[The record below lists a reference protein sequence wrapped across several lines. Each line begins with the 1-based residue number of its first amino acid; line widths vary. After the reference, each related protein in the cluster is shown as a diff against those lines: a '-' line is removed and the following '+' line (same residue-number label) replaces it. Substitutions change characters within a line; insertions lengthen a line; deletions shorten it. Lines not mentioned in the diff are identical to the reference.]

1 MANNVNPLNS
11 VTDGIQP
18 LMRQLARV
26 ADANGDGQVSTEE
39 FGTFLT
45 QMLRSG
51 GASTNSL
58 KTLASTAAAA
68 ASSPLGFTAG
78 ADSYLDRLEGFDLSR
93 MENSAHSPKYAFANL
108 AKGLAPTPENLR
120 VIAEQLGPS
129 KGFLEADGLSYILY
143 DSNGYVGVRDRGN
156 GPIWQ
161 WMAYN
166 EIHPDPLA

>member
-1 MANNVNPLNS
+1 MANNINPLNS

-18 LMRQLARV
+18 LMRQLARR

-45 QMLRSG
+45 QLLRAG
-51 GASTNSL
+51 GATTKSLSDSLSTLTNSANSVAPG
-58 KTLASTAAAA
+58 AS
-68 ASSPLGFTAG
+68 GN
-78 ADSYLDRLEGFDLSR
+78 YLDRLEGFDLSR

-108 AKGLAPTPENLR
+108 AKNLAPTPENLR
-120 VIAEQLGPS
+120 VIAEQLGSS
-129 KGFLEADGLSYILY
+129 KGFLENDGLSYILY